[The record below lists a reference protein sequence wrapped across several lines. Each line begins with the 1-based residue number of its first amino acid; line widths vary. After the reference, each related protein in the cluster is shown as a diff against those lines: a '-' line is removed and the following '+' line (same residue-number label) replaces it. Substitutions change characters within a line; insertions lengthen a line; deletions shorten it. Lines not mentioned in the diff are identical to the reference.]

1 MNEWTKERHEAAK
14 ALYSDEPELHVGAYC
29 EEGDYFPICDR
40 GNEVGRAGTMR
51 TAEVFVN
58 AAADAVDMLAKI
70 EALTAALD
78 RARALAKRARELSPY
93 RHPCDIAEQD
103 EAIESLC
110 EVLGEPRPV
119 ALVGRM
125 TPERLSEIREQ
136 FDNEGSVGARQEG
149 EMLTEIERVR
159 FLRRPAA

>member
-1 MNEWTKERHEAAK
+1 MGEWTKERHEAA
-14 ALYSDEPELHVGAYC
+14 AHDHARNSRAYAEGATP
-29 EEGDYFPICDR
+29 G
-40 GNEVGRAGTMR
+40 
-51 TAEVFVN
+51 
-58 AAADAVDMLAKI
+58 AVWVERIGDMLAKN
-70 EALTAALD
+70 EALAAALD